1 MVQLTRSLK
10 NAHSIDLSWMISLSI
25 YVRKASLANIYNQYQ
40 EDYCPK
46 IDFRVT
52 FKYLVKHVILLCH
65 AVVPNVAI
73 RALSNVILH
82 IAIVADRR
90 ITMQM

>member
-1 MVQLTRSLK
+1 MLE
-10 NAHSIDLSWMISLSI
+10 
-25 YVRKASLANIYNQYQ
+25 ASLANVYNQYQ
-40 EDYCPK
+40 EDFCPK
-46 IDFRVT
+46 AGFLIT
-52 FKYLVKHVILLCH
+52 FKYLVEHVVLLCH

>member
-1 MVQLTRSLK
+1 V
-10 NAHSIDLSWMISLSI
+10 W
-25 YVRKASLANIYNQYQ
+25 KASLANIYNQYE

-46 IDFRVT
+46 TDFRVT
-52 FKYLVKHVILLCH
+52 IKYLFKHVVLLCH

-73 RALSNVILH
+73 QALSNVILR